1 MVGIEKPPEVPSPN
15 SHVKGVLS
23 LAEWFL
29 STNERTPFTLVT
41 YQSWALKFAPARQN
55 CLILAGARIRA
66 RFPSLVEE
74 GNSHLLGVVLKNFM

>member
-29 STNERTPFTLVT
+29 STNERTPFTLVNN
-41 YQSWALKFAPARQN
+41 QRWALKFAPARQN
-55 CLILAGARIRA
+55 FPIRVRARIRA
-66 RFPSLVEE
+66 HFPSLIGTDSEADEELAKVE
-74 GNSHLLGVVLKNFM
+74 